1 MKNHTFSRKLRRPFI
16 LKLHDRA
23 LELGQRT
30 LIMGIL
36 NVTPDSFSD
45 GGRFLDPPKAIK
57 QAVRMAEEGADII
70 DIGGESTRPGAESV
84 TLEEELRRIVP
95 LVKQLA
101 KEIPVPVSVDS
112 YKSEV
117 AKQALDAGAH
127 IINDISGLRF
137 DNAMAGLAA
146 RYKAPV
152 VIMHIKGTPKDMQQ
166 DPVYEDL
173 VGEIKAYLEE
183 GVKLAEIAGINRDQV
198 IVDVGIGFGKT
209 VSHNLELINRLDEFH
224 SIGCPMLIGPSRKS
238 FIGNILNLPVSE
250 RLEGTTAAVT
260 MAISRGAHIVR
271 VHDCGPIK
279 RAVQIADA
287 IIGSAGT
294 LS

>member
-1 MKNHTFSRKLRRPFI
+1 MKAGTFLKRQHHPPFF
-16 LKLHDRA
+16 LHLHDRDLA
-23 LELGQRT
+23 LGQRT

-36 NVTPDSFSD
+36 NITPDSFSD
-45 GGRFLDPPKAIK
+45 GGRFFDPSKAIK

-70 DIGGESTRPGAESV
+70 DVGGESTRPGAESV

-95 LVKQLA
+95 LVKELV
-101 KEIPVPVSVDS
+101 KEVPIPLSIDS

-117 AKQALDAGAH
+117 AEQALNAGAH

-166 DPVYEDL
+166 NPVYEDL
-173 VGEIKAYLEE
+173 ISEVKYYLEE
-183 GVKLAEIAGINRDQV
+183 GVRLAQVAGLKRDQV

-238 FIGNILNLPVSE
+238 FIGSILNLPVSE
-250 RLEGTTAAVT
+250 RLEGTIAAVT
-260 MAISRGAHIVR
+260 MAISRGVHIVR
-271 VHDCGPIK
+271 VHDCWPIK

-287 IIGSAGT
+287 IMCA
-294 LS
+294 